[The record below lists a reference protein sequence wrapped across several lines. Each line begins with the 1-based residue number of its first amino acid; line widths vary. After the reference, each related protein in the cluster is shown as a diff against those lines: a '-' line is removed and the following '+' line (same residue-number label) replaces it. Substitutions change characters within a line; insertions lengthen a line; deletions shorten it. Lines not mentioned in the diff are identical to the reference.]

1 VHPPFTCQTPTPQP
15 TSSTGQFGF
24 GYDALSRRTQ
34 LTRPNGVNTNYSYD
48 SVSNLLSVLHQAGS
62 TTLDGA
68 SYGYDYAGN
77 RTSKANFLN
86 GTTSN
91 YGYDLIYELQQV
103 TQGGS
108 TTESYS
114 YDAAGN
120 RLSSLGVNPYSYNTS
135 NELTSI
141 PSGSYTYDA
150 NGNTLSDPSGKQY
163 TWNFENQLTSV
174 TVPGSG
180 TTTYRYDPFG
190 SRIYKSSPTWT
201 GAFVYDGY
209 DLIETVNSGGTIV
222 ARYAGTRTLDET
234 LAELRSG
241 GSSYYEADGLGS
253 ITSLSSSA
261 GAIANTY
268 TYDSFGNVTNFTGTL
283 SNPFQYT
290 AREFDQESALDYYR
304 TRYYD
309 PTTGRF
315 LSEDPLRFKTNVN
328 FYPYALSN
336 PIRFNDPTGL
346 SAADIGRIGGACQK
360 CTDQLT
366 QSGERLEGSGWWNGE
381 LNNAAA
387 AIGWGNHYSGCDRQA
402 NLTASC
408 LNFPSS
414 PPGYDNS
421 WTFTVEST
429 HWGLHRVTVGRSNNP
444 FDPVVICDSW
454 KNTFTTVPSF

>member
-1 VHPPFTCQTPTPQP
+1 MTFKWA
-15 TSSTGQFGF
+15 
-24 GYDALSRRTQ
+24 D
-34 LTRPNGVNTNYSYD
+34 
-48 SVSNLLSVLHQAGS
+48 
-62 TTLDGA
+62 
-68 SYGYDYAGN
+68 
-77 RTSKANFLN
+77 
-86 GTTSN
+86 
-91 YGYDLIYELQQV
+91 
-103 TQGGS
+103 
-108 TTESYS
+108 
-114 YDAAGN
+114 
-120 RLSSLGVNPYSYNTS
+120 
-135 NELTSI
+135 
-141 PSGSYTYDA
+141 DA
-150 NGNTLSDPSGKQY
+150 NGNTLSDSSGKQY
-163 TWNFENQLTSV
+163 SWDFEDRLTSV
-174 TVPGSG
+174 TVPGVG

-190 SRIYKSSPTWT
+190 RRIQKSSPTWT
-201 GAFVYDGY
+201 GSFVYDGHN
-209 DLIETVNSGGTIV
+209 LIETVNSSGAIV
-222 ARYAGTRTLDET
+222 ARYTQTRIMDEP

-241 GSSYYEADGLGS
+241 GSSSYYEADDLGS

-261 GAIANTY
+261 GALANTY